1 MQVKDIMTT
10 NVITISPEA
19 TIAEGMQLLLSHNI
33 SGLIMI
39 DNNEEVLGV
48 VTEKDF
54 LVAYD
59 FLGTTDALVK
69 EFATYE
75 VVGVKEEDMVD
86 DVSRL
91 LVKSNI
97 KRTPVLKDNKVVG
110 VVSRID
116 IIRSIV
122 SSQE

>member
-1 MQVKDIMTT
+1 MQVKDMMTT
-10 NVITISPEA
+10 NVVTVKQENTIF
-19 TIAEGMQLLLSHNI
+19 EGMQLLLAHDI
-33 SGLIMI
+33 SGLIVV
-39 DNNEEVLGV
+39 DDNEEVVGV

-54 LVAYD
+54 LVAHD

-69 EFATYE
+69 EFASRD
-75 VVGVKEEDMVD
+75 VVSVKEEDLAE

-97 KRTPVLKDNKVVG
+97 KRAPVVKDKKVVG
-110 VVSRID
+110 IVSRID

-122 SSQE
+122 NPA